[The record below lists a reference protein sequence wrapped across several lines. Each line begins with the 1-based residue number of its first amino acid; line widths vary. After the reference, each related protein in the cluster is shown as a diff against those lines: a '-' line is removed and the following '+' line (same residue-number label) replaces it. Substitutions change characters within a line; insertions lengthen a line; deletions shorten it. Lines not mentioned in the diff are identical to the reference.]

1 MLIPVYCWNMASK
14 SRNFFIAICICIH
27 SETQLISPKRK
38 DMNSQCSASTMLSE
52 APPNKLKITL
62 PIIAFLSV
70 VTMNMFWLFMTHY
83 LCFGCLWHYKKIVFC
98 FFSYLNPSRRLFFP
112 HSLKESLLIGRK
124 PFHYK
129 STTIRNWD
137 IQSLNLL
144 LEITSQTLCFQ
155 YEEQPRNCSANVQ
168 KD

>member
-1 MLIPVYCWNMASK
+1 MKLSSFLLKERTW
-14 SRNFFIAICICIH
+14 IH
-27 SETQLISPKRK
+27 NVLLALCCQKHQVINL
-38 DMNSQCSASTMLSE
+38 
-52 APPNKLKITL
+52 KLRCPL
-62 PIIAFLSV
+62 LSV

-83 LCFGCLWHYKKIVFC
+83 LCFGCLWHYKKIVF
-98 FFSYLNPSRRLFFP
+98 FSYLNPSRRWFFFFP
-112 HSLKESLLIGRK
+112 HSLKESLLTGK
-124 PFHYK
+124 KSFNYK
-129 STTIRNWD
+129 STPIRNWD